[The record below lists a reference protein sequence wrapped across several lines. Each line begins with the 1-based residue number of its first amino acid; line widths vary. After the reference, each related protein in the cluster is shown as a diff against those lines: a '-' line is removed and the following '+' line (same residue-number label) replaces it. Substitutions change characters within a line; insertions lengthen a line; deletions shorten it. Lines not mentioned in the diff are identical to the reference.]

1 MSNTLFFV
9 VFPYLALLLAIVFS
23 VYRYVSDSFSYSSF
37 SSQFL
42 EKEQL
47 FWGSVPWHYSILLIL
62 IAHILAALFPD
73 TWGALISKP
82 VRLYV
87 LELSGLA
94 LGFLTV
100 AGTILLI
107 VRRMVNPRIAVVTS
121 VMDWVLLVVLLVQVA
136 SGVYIALVYRWGSAW
151 YLHTIV
157 PWLWSLVKLDPQV
170 QYVVTLP
177 TVVKFH
183 MLNAFLVISL
193 LPFTRL
199 VHIFTVPVSYL
210 WRPYQLFIWNRR
222 AE

>member
-1 MSNTLFFV
+1 MSDIVFFV
-9 VFPYLALLLAIVFS
+9 VFPYLALLLAVIFG
-23 VYRYVSDSFSYSSF
+23 VYRYFSDRFSYSSF

-42 EKEQL
+42 ESEQL
-47 FWGSVPWHYSILLIL
+47 FWGSVPWHYSILIIL
-62 IAHILAALFPD
+62 IAHLLAALFPGV
-73 TWGALISKP
+73 WGALIGEP

-100 AGTILLI
+100 AGTVLLI
-107 VRRMVNPRIAVVTS
+107 LRRLVNPRITVVTS
-121 VMDWVLLVVLLVQVA
+121 AMDWVLLVVLLVQVA
-136 SGVYIALVYRWGSAW
+136 SGLYIALVYRWGSAW
-151 YLHTIV
+151 YLHTAV

-170 QYVVTLP
+170 RYVATLP
-177 TVVKFH
+177 LVVKFH

-199 VHIFTVPVSYL
+199 VHIFTIPVAYL
-210 WRPYQLFIWNRR
+210 WRPYQLYIWNRR